1 MDCFPKQTLLLLT
14 ALIAPVFFAPQTG
27 QAQIPVIDG
36 ANLEQNIQIFLKDAA
51 MLAIMIDNIK
61 KARGDS
67 EAIVPLL
74 NELAAVIKQG
84 EALAYSSQ
92 DIAGTFQD
100 KFPGYQLPEGPWAD
114 RSQLW
119 TKTQLDTLRNI
130 LEAVHK
136 QNENYGDEQDLVEGI
151 LEQSNAAI
159 GHMQALQQGNA
170 LVGATVKQLA
180 KLRQLLMSQI
190 NADTVYRAA
199 EATRRAEAEARGVTW
214 GTAVPPVVEP
224 MSPNDARGIGDLEFI
239 CPRR

>member
-1 MDCFPKQTLLLLT
+1 
-14 ALIAPVFFAPQTG
+14 
-27 QAQIPVIDG
+27 
-36 ANLEQNIQIFLKDAA
+36 
-51 MLAIMIDNIK
+51 MIDNIK
-61 KARGDS
+61 KTQGDS
-67 EAIVPLL
+67 EAILPLL
-74 NELAAVIKQG
+74 NELASVIKQG
-84 EALAYSSQ
+84 DALAYSSQ
-92 DIAGTFQD
+92 DIAGTFED
-100 KFPGYQLPEGPWAD
+100 KFPGYQISNSPWAD

-136 QNENYGDEQDLVEGI
+136 QNENYGAEQNLVDGI
-151 LEQSNAAI
+151 LEGSNAAV

-170 LVGATVKQLA
+170 LVAATVKQLA

-214 GTAVPPVVEP
+214 ATTAPPTVEP
-224 MSPNDARGIGDLEFI
+224 MSPSDSRGIGDLEFI